1 MLTYCIKYGKNTKN
15 LNPTI
20 SETKNGRLIMQ
31 SKCTVCG
38 ITNSRFVK
46 EQKAKW
52 LLSSLAI
59 KIPLIKIPLSGNILF
74 WVYKNEWNCKQM
86 FTGRW

>member
-20 SETKNGRLIMQ
+20 SKTKNGRLIMQ
-31 SKCTVCG
+31 SKFSVCG
-38 ITNSRFVK
+38 ITNSRFV
-46 EQKAKW
+46 AKW
-52 LLSSLAI
+52 LLSSLGI

>member
-1 MLTYCIKYGKNTKN
+1 MLTYCIKHGKNTEN

-20 SETKNGRLIMQ
+20 SKTKNGRLIMQ

-52 LLSSLAI
+52 LLSSLGI

-74 WVYKNEWNCKQM
+74 WVYKNEWNCKHL